1 MPHSSM
7 LCDRPI
13 SSEELNRIAIVYEVV
28 RHHAHLSRHHP
39 MAERIAAMAVRF
51 YQLGIRDE
59 QVLIE
64 AVLRSYKKLSEA
76 SMTATA

>member
-13 SSEELNRIAIVYEVV
+13 SSEELNRLAIVYEVV

-39 MAERIAAMAVRF
+39 MAERIAAMAIRF
-51 YQLGIRDE
+51 YQLGVRDE
-59 QVLIE
+59 QVLVE
-64 AVLRSYKKLSEA
+64 TVLRSYQQISQA
-76 SMTATA
+76 SMTATV